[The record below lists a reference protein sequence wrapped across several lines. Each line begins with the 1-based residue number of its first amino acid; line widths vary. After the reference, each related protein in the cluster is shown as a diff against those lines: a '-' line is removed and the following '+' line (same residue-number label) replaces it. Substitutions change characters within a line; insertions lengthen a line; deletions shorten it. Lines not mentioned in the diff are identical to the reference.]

1 MSGTEY
7 EWAESGRGAAPHQ
20 QHVIVT
26 PAARAEAAFEDYG
39 AHLSSC
45 RQCNDRLLNGSDF
58 CDEGKRLG
66 DVYVMAYD
74 ASRGQGAATGTANN
88 ETPEGAL

>member
-7 EWAESGRGAAPHQ
+7 QWAESGRGAAPRQ
-20 QHVIVT
+20 QHVILT
-26 PAARAEAAFEDYG
+26 PAARAETAFGDYN

-45 RQCNDRLLNGSDF
+45 RQCNDRILNGSDF

-66 DVYVMAYD
+66 HVYVAAYD
-74 ASRGQGAATGTANN
+74 ASRAEATSG
-88 ETPEGAL
+88 ETS